1 MSDPLLD
8 VDGDPIPEVSTLGP
22 QQIRSLKESKA
33 RINVFEGAIR
43 SGKTIV
49 SLLRFLMAVL
59 FAKGGVIVVI
69 ARTRDSAYR
78 NVFEPL
84 MDRNLFG
91 PLAKL
96 VHYTANAP
104 TGRIM
109 GRTVHV
115 LGANDAKSEKVLR
128 GLTVALAY
136 VDEITVIPEE
146 FFTQLL
152 GRMSPPRARLFGTT
166 NPDSPAHWLKAK
178 FLDRIGKGL
187 FNWRTWHFTL
197 DDNPGLSEEYK
208 NQIKTEF
215 TGLWYKRFILG
226 EWVAAEG
233 AIYDMWDPEKHTI
246 PWDDLPRMRELLCCA
261 IDYGT
266 TNPTVA
272 GILGISAETDHLGRP
287 TPRLFMVDEWT
298 YDSKQSQAKLT
309 DEELSRRMR
318 EWLDEV
324 PHLPRDTFPRMKPRY
339 TILDPS
345 AASFRVQ
352 LAQDGLTSTQA
363 DNEVLYGIRTVASL
377 LGSGKFL
384 IARPTEN
391 NPDRGCPR
399 WIQEAPGY
407 AWDPEATKKG
417 YDKPL
422 KVADHSLDQGRYGL
436 VTTENIWRQHVKL
449 AA

>member
-1 MSDPLLD
+1 M
-8 VDGDPIPEVSTLGP
+8 GP
-22 QQIRSLKESKA
+22 QQLRSLKESKV
-33 RINVFEGAIR
+33 RVNVFEGAIR

-84 MDRNLFG
+84 MSPHLFG

-96 VHYTANAP
+96 THYTANAP
-104 TGRIM
+104 TARIL

-115 LGANDAKSEKVLR
+115 LGANDGKAEKVLR

-152 GRMSPPRARLFGTT
+152 GRMSPPGAKLFGTT

-178 FLDRIGKGL
+178 FLDRMKSVGGDLKG
-187 FNWRTWHFTL
+187 WRSWHFTL
-197 DDNPGLSEEYK
+197 DDNPGLTEEYK
-208 NQIKTEF
+208 DQIKSEF
-215 TGLWYKRFILG
+215 TGLWYRRFVKG

-246 PWDDLPRMRELLCCA
+246 PWDDLPEMREVLGVA

-272 GILGISAETDHLGRP
+272 GMLAISAEHDMYGRP
-287 TPRLFMVDEWT
+287 TPRLFMVDEWVH
-298 YDSKQSQAKLT
+298 DSKQSQLKLT
-309 DEELSRRMR
+309 DGELSTRIR
-318 EWLDEV
+318 EWLDDNG
-324 PHLPRDTFPRMKPRY
+324 HLPANSPRGMKPRFV
-339 TILDPS
+339 ILDPS
-345 AASFRVQ
+345 AASLRVQ
-352 LAQDGLTSTQA
+352 FSRDGLATTQA
-363 DNEVLYGIRTVASL
+363 DNDVLYGIRTVASL
-377 LGSGKFL
+377 LGSGKLL
-384 IARPTEN
+384 IARPTDA
-391 NPDRGCPR
+391 NPNRGCPR
-399 WIQEAPGY
+399 FIQEAPGY
-407 AWDPEATKKG
+407 SWDPEATKKG
-417 YDKPL
+417 EDKPV
-422 KVADHSLDQGRYGL
+422 KVADHSLDQGRYNV
-436 VTTENIWRQHVKL
+436 VTLESIWRSHIKI